1 MHFFDLKMEQFLKN
15 LVHFTHG
22 MTLIFFVMMSIYFY
36 GQKKNDKNNNRL
48 FIFLF
53 WESVFWMFIHFKDIV
68 YLMDIETG
76 RDFISKL
83 HISIDTWCIPA
94 TFFLLMEI
102 TQPRRLTVA
111 KMTLLML
118 PSVLLTAAYLSD
130 YLNKNLSTTF
140 YEYVNTFRVMEACDI
155 LSKGDYT
162 IMEEA
167 AEKSGFNS
175 LSTFHRAFLKVMKMT
190 PLQYRNRK

>member
-1 MHFFDLKMEQFLKN
+1 MEQFLKN

-36 GQKKNDKNNNRL
+36 GQKKNDKNNHRL

-53 WESVFWMFIHFKDIV
+53 WESVFWMLIHLKDIV

-118 PSVLLTAAYLSD
+118 PSVLQTVPIFPIISI
-130 YLNKNLSTTF
+130 KT
-140 YEYVNTFRVMEACDI
+140 
-155 LSKGDYT
+155 
-162 IMEEA
+162 
-167 AEKSGFNS
+167 
-175 LSTFHRAFLKVMKMT
+175 
-190 PLQYRNRK
+190 